1 MNRSKSS
8 NSRSVNDI
16 IIHVHVSLN
25 FFSLASAVSCDDQ
38 GGGGA
43 SLGSETSEVVGR
55 RIMGEVRVAKF
66 EVLDVTA
73 KYQFSLTYSP
83 KIRQLVPS
91 YAAPISFGPRDRES

>member
-16 IIHVHVSLN
+16 IIHVSLT

-55 RIMGEVRVAKF
+55 RRMGEVRVAKF
-66 EVLDVTA
+66 EVLGVTA
-73 KYQFSLTYSP
+73 KYQFSLTCSP

-91 YAAPISFGPRDRES
+91 YAAPISCGPRDREG